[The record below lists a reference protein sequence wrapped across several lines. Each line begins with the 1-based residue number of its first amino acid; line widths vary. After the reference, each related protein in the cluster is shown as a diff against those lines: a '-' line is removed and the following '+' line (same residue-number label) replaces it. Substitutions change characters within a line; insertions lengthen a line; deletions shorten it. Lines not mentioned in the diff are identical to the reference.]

1 MISMKNDFDDV
12 STEKITRKKKKV
24 KVKRWIILLA
34 MSDIFSNVYVE
45 KVHQNIHE

>member
-1 MISMKNDFDDV
+1 MKNDFDDV
-12 STEKITRKKKKV
+12 STEKITWKKK

-45 KVHQNIHE
+45 KVYQNIHE